1 MNTNPNPLFEKR
13 MRYADARK
21 KHMTPEETL
30 LWNHFLKKHPGRFHR
45 LTWIEG
51 CFAEFYSPS
60 LKIVIEI
67 NAKKHDYRRGST
79 PAAKRTRSF
88 GKKGIAVIHLP
99 KNALKA
105 ESFARLCGALNA
117 KLRGRETDI
126 KRAMSEANRFRKAT
140 SQKKTVLR
148 A

>member
-21 KHMTPEETL
+21 SHMTPEESL
-30 LWNHFLKKHPGRFHR
+30 LWEHFLKKHPGRFHR

-60 LKIVIEI
+60 LKVVIEI
-67 NAKKHDYRRGST
+67 NAKKHDFQRGAT
-79 PAAKRTRSF
+79 PAAQRTRSF

-99 KNALKA
+99 RKALRR
-105 ESFARLCGALNA
+105 ETFARLCSALEA
-117 KLRGRETDI
+117 KLRSRNADI
-126 KRAMSEANRFRKAT
+126 KRAMSEANKFSKAG
-140 SQKKTVLR
+140 S
-148 A
+148 